1 MGVIWYIIGVV
12 SGMLLMV
19 VISCSVVSGRISR
32 EEEMRELEEN
42 WEECSED
49 GKGKDV
55 WYAPQGDSE

>member
-1 MGVIWYIIGVV
+1 MGVIWYILGVV
-12 SGMLLMV
+12 SGMLLLL

-32 EEEMRELEEN
+32 EEEMRDLSAN
-42 WEECSED
+42 REECIED